1 MRSLTIV
8 LKRLIPIVVLGV
20 LSVQVPALAMDLAG
34 GNPVWLGSH
43 ANTQWG
49 QLNYTAAFADDDR
62 LYAGGVATGQLSGA
76 AFIGDGSG
84 LSALTD
90 SFSAADSRLFHP
102 EKGQDIEY
110 QGAVLSYG
118 SPFGEVATGASRVVA
133 DRVGDRFTWYGQIKT
148 PRLDGSLFRISRTD
162 GVAAYAGRL
171 SARFGATALSYHH
184 VDAGPGTFY
193 RQAVLSH
200 SLPGLSILGLQFEQG
215 RSTRYEDAGDHRV
228 VLTFRGVFG
237 RSGSG
242 ALHAGDTG
250 EGQAGLQDA
259 AMLGVAA
266 VAIAVLASS
275 GSSSSD
281 AIQRYTIRDDA
292 ARQVLNDTNPTS
304 VRENLEYGGWVY
316 QHSDATYSTTTPIQG
331 RVDGVNIGTPDSV
344 PAGTLA
350 TSSYHTHGATDPRFF
365 SETFSPMDLIQDTL
379 WKVDGY
385 LATPTGR
392 FMFHDYSTGS
402 VTQLGT
408 VAN

>member
-20 LSVQVPALAMDLAG
+20 LSVQVPALAMELAG
-34 GNPVWLGSH
+34 GSPAWLGSH
-43 ANTQWG
+43 TNTQWG

-62 LYAGGVATGQLSGA
+62 LYAGGIATRQLSGA

-84 LSALTD
+84 PSTLTD
-90 SFSAADSRLFHP
+90 SFSGVDSRLFHP
-102 EKGQDIEY
+102 EKGQNVEY
-110 QGAVLSYG
+110 QGAALSYS
-118 SPFGEVATGASRVVA
+118 SPFGEVATGGSRVVA
-133 DRVGDRFTWYGQIKT
+133 DHVGDRFTWYGQIKT
-148 PRLDGSLFRISRTD
+148 PHLDGSLFRISRTD

-171 SARFGATALSYHH
+171 SFRFRATALSYRH
-184 VDAGPGTFY
+184 VDAGPGTFH
-193 RQAVLSH
+193 RQVVLTH
-200 SLPGLSILGLQFEQG
+200 SLPGLSILGLQFDQG

-228 VLTFRGVFG
+228 LLTFRGAFG

-242 ALHAGDTG
+242 VLHAGDTG
-250 EGQAGLQDA
+250 EGQTGLQDT
-259 AMLGVAA
+259 AMLGAAA

-281 AIQRYTIRDDA
+281 AVQRYTIRDDA
-292 ARQVLNDTNPTS
+292 AWQVLNDTNPTS

-316 QHSDATYSTTTPIQG
+316 QHSDATYSATTPIRG

-344 PAGTLA
+344 PSGTLA
-350 TSSYHTHGATDPRFF
+350 SSSYHTHGATDPRFF
-365 SETFSPMDLIQDTL
+365 SETFSPNDKYADVR